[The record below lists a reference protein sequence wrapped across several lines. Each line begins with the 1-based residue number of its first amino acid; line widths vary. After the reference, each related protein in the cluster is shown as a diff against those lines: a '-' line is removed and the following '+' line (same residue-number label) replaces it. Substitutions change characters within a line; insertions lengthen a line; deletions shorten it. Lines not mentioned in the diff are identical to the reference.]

1 MFPLILLTA
10 SMFPDEGV
18 RIRWG
23 WLFAIVSPIF
33 MTTLIGAP
41 LPPSLGFPAM
51 YVVNIAVI
59 AALIGILARN
69 YRRASV
75 VGRRQLRWGI
85 YGICAGTI
93 PVLTA
98 DMLTLVVPDW
108 WWLHDVAVATI
119 IFIPMG
125 NLVALG
131 RFNLYDIDSLLTSTI
146 LYTLVWAMLLWGL
159 LIVVPLIAQSFGAAL
174 GLPPLVASIA
184 FSGLMAFA
192 IVMLA
197 RWLGPFVERVLFKER
212 YALQAGV
219 NRLMVE
225 IRGIVDPRTLS
236 DSSGIGSSRSS
247 DQ

>member
-1 MFPLILLTA
+1 
-10 SMFPDEGV
+10 V
-18 RIRWG
+18 
-23 WLFAIVSPIF
+23 
-33 MTTLIGAP
+33 
-41 LPPSLGFPAM
+41 
-51 YVVNIAVI
+51 
-59 AALIGILARN
+59 
-69 YRRASV
+69 
-75 VGRRQLRWGI
+75 GI

-119 IFIPMG
+119 IFIPLG

-197 RWLGPFVERVLFKER
+197 RWLGPVVERVLFKER

-225 IRGIVDPRTLS
+225 IRGIVDPRTCS
-236 DSSGIGSSRSS
+236 DSSGIGSSNLRIGELRRLRADRGAWVPSLS
-247 DQ
+247 IGDFRGREIALISCDTAC